1 MPRYIEK
8 IRVPVRIALPGQA
21 PVAGYLSLLPHSE
34 HHAGPE
40 TILDRLNEPTRV
52 VPFQR
57 ADDGA
62 VLLVNR
68 AQLDWV
74 EAGADVEPG
83 HLRTSSFRATRE
95 EHVNVRLT
103 SGMEFEG
110 VMPIEMPDEYNRASD
125 YLNEDADFFLVECAG
140 VTRIVNK
147 QRVIETRV
155 FGASPRPAAQA
166 A

>member
-1 MPRYIEK
+1 
-8 IRVPVRIALPGQA
+8 
-21 PVAGYLSLLPHSE
+21 
-34 HHAGPE
+34 
-40 TILDRLNEPTRV
+40 
-52 VPFQR
+52 
-57 ADDGA
+57 